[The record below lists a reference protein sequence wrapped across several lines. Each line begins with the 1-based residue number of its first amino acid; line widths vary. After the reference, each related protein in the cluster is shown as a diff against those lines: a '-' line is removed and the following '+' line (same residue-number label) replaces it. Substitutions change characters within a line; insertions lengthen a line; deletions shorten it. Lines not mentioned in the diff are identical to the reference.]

1 MFKRKCQRAKIF
13 DSQSV
18 KPIEE
23 LVTIPQLFAL
33 PLKGSFTVYDA
44 HGLQGSYKFKKLQGA
59 NKTSWRRNCH
69 MVMFLVI
76 QI

>member
-1 MFKRKCQRAKIF
+1 MLKIF

-18 KPIEE
+18 KPFEE

-44 HGLQGSYKFKKLQGA
+44 HGLQGSYKSKKLQGA
-59 NKTSWRRNCH
+59 NKTSWLKAELSH
-69 MVMFLVI
+69 AHVPSHSDLI
-76 QI
+76 